1 MKRLIGAAA
10 VLAVGVSIA
19 VTSIGGAQT
28 SGERTLKFVEKGG
41 SGKFVDNPPKASKR
55 NPRPS
60 AGDEFLFDS
69 GLYDT
74 SNKRVGAIYG
84 HCLKEPGKN
93 GVFDCQGD
101 AKLQGGTLSVSALT
115 TESSLRNVIAITGGT
130 GAYEG
135 ARGSIVSV
143 DRSHADNSPSD
154 DTVHLL
160 G

>member
-1 MKRLIGAAA
+1 MKRMIAAAA

-41 SGKFVDNPPKASKR
+41 KSKFVDVAPKSTKR
-55 NPRPS
+55 HPAPS
-60 AGDEFLFDS
+60 PGDEFVFAS
-69 GLYDT
+69 PLYDE
-74 SNKRVGAIYG
+74 SGARAGFVDVHCAVGV
-84 HCLKEPGKN
+84 
-93 GVFDCQGD
+93 GVSRNDADCIGT
-101 AKLQGGTLSVSALT
+101 AKLKDGTISVAGLSGDSRT
-115 TESSLRNVIAITGGT
+115 TVVAITGGT

-135 ARGSIVSV
+135 ARGSITSIA
-143 DRSHADNSPSD
+143 RSGANNAPSD